1 MLDENEKI
9 RRGFVAERR
18 SLLIVSFILF
28 FYQQAGLQ
36 IERISVFG
44 NEAKISDPWWI
55 AFGLWVLWSYFLL
68 RFYQYFRSIPDKGFQ
83 TVYEAEMK
91 KTIARSAFRRYKN
104 SFLPEDEDTHLV
116 PHFKVSKTEFPMTFP
131 EMWMVDLTISVAY
144 TWGSG
149 GKALG
154 GTHKEDVRGTRLLW
168 AKTKSIFHVSLS
180 SHVVTEYVLPFVVA
194 LLPLAN
200 WLLKDRIW
208 KYPTL
213 AVLYGP

>member
-1 MLDENEKI
+1 MLDENEQI
-9 RRGFVAERR
+9 RRGFIAERR

-83 TVYEAEMK
+83 TAYEAEMK

-104 SFLPEDEDTHLV
+104 SFLPADEDGA
-116 PHFKVSKTEFPMTFP
+116 E
-131 EMWMVDLTISVAY
+131 W
-144 TWGSG
+144 
-149 GKALG
+149 LG
-154 GTHKEDVRGTRLLW
+154 IKIGFR
-168 AKTKSIFHVSLS
+168 
-180 SHVVTEYVLPFVVA
+180 
-194 LLPLAN
+194 
-200 WLLKDRIW
+200 
-208 KYPTL
+208 
-213 AVLYGP
+213 